1 MEELDPEEEV
11 VEVGV
16 IVLLLLPLPPF
27 CDRLLP
33 PMLKLDRRPPLEEEE
48 AKGRGERDEEDE
60 EDEPC
65 RGERWLPPPTGENR
79 S

>member
-1 MEELDPEEEV
+1 MEELVPEEEV

-16 IVLLLLPLPPF
+16 IVLLLLLLPLPPF

-60 EDEPC
+60 PC